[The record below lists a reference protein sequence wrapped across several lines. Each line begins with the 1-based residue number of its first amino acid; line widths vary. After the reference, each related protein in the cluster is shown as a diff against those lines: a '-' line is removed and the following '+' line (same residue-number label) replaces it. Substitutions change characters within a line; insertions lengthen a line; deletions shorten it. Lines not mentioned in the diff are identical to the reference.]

1 MIYFRFWRRWS
12 KVWWRYIWLWFWLHM
27 FKRIKTNSCSF
38 KCSKNGRITLNKN
51 CSFNWQKVSFIE
63 KLIMLTSSNK
73 FISTSR
79 YFNLQHR
86 ILRNGRK
93 LLHVE
98 NVGDCCYHLNSQ
110 PFFRGDSDPAT
121 PGFAG
126 LPRRLPQSIKNID
139 CANLWHGIVFWN
151 NQS

>member
-1 MIYFRFWRRWS
+1 MTLCPNDMNLTLMI
-12 KVWWRYIWLWFWLHM
+12 
-27 FKRIKTNSCSF
+27 
-38 KCSKNGRITLNKN
+38 
-51 CSFNWQKVSFIE
+51 
-63 KLIMLTSSNK
+63 SSANK
-73 FISTSR
+73 FISTIR

-110 PFFRGDSDPAT
+110 PFFRGDSEPAT

-139 CANLWHGIVFWN
+139 CANV
-151 NQS
+151 

>member
-1 MIYFRFWRRWS
+1 
-12 KVWWRYIWLWFWLHM
+12 
-27 FKRIKTNSCSF
+27 
-38 KCSKNGRITLNKN
+38 
-51 CSFNWQKVSFIE
+51 
-63 KLIMLTSSNK
+63 MLTSSNK
-73 FISTSR
+73 LTSTSR

-110 PFFRGDSDPAT
+110 PFFRGDSEPAT

-139 CANLWHGIVFWN
+139 CANV
-151 NQS
+151 